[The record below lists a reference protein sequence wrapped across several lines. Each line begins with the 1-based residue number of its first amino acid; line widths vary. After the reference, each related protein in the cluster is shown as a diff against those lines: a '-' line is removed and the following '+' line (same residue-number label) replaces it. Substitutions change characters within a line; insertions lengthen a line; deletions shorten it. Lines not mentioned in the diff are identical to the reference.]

1 MPLTEKFWNRLRNLL
16 EKAGLRIFESVGYR
30 VDAAERIYSDR
41 SVFFDMLGRYHFDA
55 RRYKMLGDCEK
66 ALEYLLV
73 CMRIYYRM
81 GANFQACGLML
92 DVGDCLASLGMNELA
107 FYCLQESFKSL
118 IDEKD
123 SLSLDLAALHLLLI
137 VGIYILS
144 NDFEKAKDYLKGIKT
159 SNPGVFRKLQ
169 REDCYRFVTTLF
181 RAHRKKNLNVF
192 MSLEEKLTKRISD
205 DWPDLMS
212 RFQECVELY
221 EVLQTL
227 IERFKNP
234 EN

>member
-1 MPLTEKFWNRLRNLL
+1 MPLTETFWNRLRNLL
-16 EKAGLRIFESVGYR
+16 EKAGLRIYDSIKHR
-30 VDAAERIYSDR
+30 VEAAERTYNDR
-41 SVFFDMLGRYHFDA
+41 SVFFNILGRYHFDA

-73 CMRIYYRM
+73 CMRIYDRM

-107 FYCLQESFKSL
+107 VYCLEESFNSL
-118 IDEKD
+118 IDQRD

-137 VGIYILS
+137 VGTYILS
-144 NDFEKAKDYLKGIKT
+144 NDFEKAKDYLKRIKT
-159 SNPGVFRKLQ
+159 SNPEVFRKLQ
-169 REDCYRFVTTLF
+169 REDCYRFLTTLL
-181 RAHRKKNLNVF
+181 RAYRKKDLSIFV
-192 MSLEEKLTKRISD
+192 SLEEKLTRRISD

-221 EVLQTL
+221 EVLQAL
-227 IERFKNP
+227 IERFKKP
-234 EN
+234 DD